1 MYLRGGGIWQF
12 YPPTS
17 IPWRWCACH
26 DGSWRWA
33 DRRRMG
39 RAECSLLTP
48 CVPRLLARD
57 RRGEGERVWLHGL
70 ACCLATLHGLE
81 TRRMRERE
89 KEVATGFG
97 NSTDRTTTKRLPC
110 FEVSARAKRT
120 MCAVVVGVVDDLC
133 VVVVLPDMHRQ
144 SRWTVISLGPRQV
157 RMGEKTRRGAVRR
170 DLSAP
175 RERGQHR

>member
-1 MYLRGGGIWQF
+1 
-12 YPPTS
+12 
-17 IPWRWCACH
+17 
-26 DGSWRWA
+26 
-33 DRRRMG
+33 MG
-39 RAECSLLTP
+39 
-48 CVPRLLARD
+48 
-57 RRGEGERVWLHGL
+57 WL

-97 NSTDRTTTKRLPC
+97 NSPDRTTTKRLPC

-133 VVVVLPDMHRQ
+133 VVLVLPDMHRQ
-144 SRWTVISLGPRQV
+144 TRWTVISFGPRQV